1 MSSPA
6 DLIDKTNLMLN
17 SIPKLK
23 QFYTEN
29 NLLSSSQTIQSHR
42 DRPSLLRFRHI
53 FKINPRLTPKNVIK
67 PPSSG
72 EDSDKEDL
80 KDFTPS
86 LNEVAKNITDYHTIM
101 IVKDTNC
108 FPKEAKPSLILINI
122 DDWVND
128 KYIKI
133 FLENVPTFQML
144 QQKLLLS
151 KITMFTWNK
160 KRCAWIRMDSLIQ
173 CQTIANFFYHPIK
186 KAYPTKNSKGE
197 HLDIFMC
204 FDLLEIT
211 KSKWYGVVIRNLPPN
226 SNDESIRQY
235 CESFVRNGVK
245 YCINPVVLR
254 SVYCCIIVM
263 NSLEDAENL
272 CMKLNGY
279 EPSKGRRI
287 KVHFHPKI
295 CRIRKYYDI
304 SQFGMMF
311 NHEGYEFDNVV
322 EESGLAA
329 EKAVSLVKMYE
340 NTKTGSKGIVK
351 YNSSSGIDGQ
361 VGGAKSKDSLNEGSV
376 VSANN
381 NTNSNNKDNNV
392 KPANNSNSNN
402 NNNNNSNNVSIFK
415 DILNKGANN
424 NNSNNGGNQNQTD
437 STIGDTN
444 NNFMAWYNKKMFHSN
459 SSNNIQQDTQT
470 NKPTTNTNTNIN
482 TTSNVPSKTT
492 DEPNQTTSTPHEIG
506 EIISTTPDTKTSP
519 TPNTNET
526 SNTVSHKTPNNTS
539 TEMHIDYSQSEIDYY
554 TYDMKDKAYYD
565 SYKERM
571 DILRDDHFKK
581 LLQVSKEKIKRN
593 FTKENNLLSKKE
605 HSLPIVNVSSSNP
618 SKPINLSSKSYYSED
633 KSRTYNKYQLSFNTS
648 SSSSYSKDRDYHRER
663 EYQRSYYKDFRE
675 PRDYRDYKDMRSGG
689 GGSYY
694 RDFYHYKDDRH
705 DKDYISRSS
714 NSNNKPY
721 YKTDRDYS
729 HSNNNDRRQRSR
741 SRSRK
746 RERDRERTYT
756 ISNSNYI
763 SSSSNNNNNNKYCN
777 INNAYHSRSRS
788 HSQK

>member
-1 MSSPA
+1 MSSSA
-6 DLIDKTNLMLN
+6 DLIDKTNLALN
-17 SIPKLK
+17 TFPKLK
-23 QFYTEN
+23 QFYAEN
-29 NLLSSSQTIQSHR
+29 NLLSSSQTNQSHR

-86 LNEVAKNITDYHTIM
+86 LSEVAKNITDFHTIM

-122 DDWVND
+122 DEWVND

-160 KRCAWIRMDSLIQ
+160 KPCAWIRMDSLAQ

-186 KAYPTKNSKGE
+186 KAHPTKNSKGE
-197 HLDIFMC
+197 NLDIFMC

-322 EESGLAA
+322 EESGQAA

-340 NTKTGSKGIVK
+340 NKKPGNKGIMKYNGSTGS
-351 YNSSSGIDGQ
+351 DGQ
-361 VGGAKSKDSLNEGSV
+361 IGVGVVAKSKDSANESNV
-376 VSANN
+376 VNG
-381 NTNSNNKDNNV
+381 NSNNKDNNV
-392 KPANNSNSNN
+392 KQVNSSSNNSSNN
-402 NNNNNSNNVSIFK
+402 NASTLKDVFTKGTGNNNPNQSGSSN
-415 DILNKGANN
+415 
-424 NNSNNGGNQNQTD
+424 
-437 STIGDTN
+437 GDTS

-459 SSNNIQQDTQT
+459 SSNNIQDAQT
-470 NKPTTNTNTNIN
+470 NTKPNANANAN
-482 TTSNVPSKTT
+482 ATSNMPSKNT
-492 DEPNQTTSTPHEIG
+492 DEPNQTVSTPHEIG

-526 SNTVSHKTPNNTS
+526 SNTVSHKTANNTS

-554 TYDMKDKAYYD
+554 TYAMKDKAYYD

-605 HSLPIVNVSSSNP
+605 HSLPAVNVSSSNP

-633 KSRTYNKYQLSFNTS
+633 KSRTYNKYQPSFNT
-648 SSSSYSKDRDYHRER
+648 SSYSKDRDYHRDR
-663 EYQRSYYKDFRE
+663 EYQRNYYKDFRE

-689 GGSYY
+689 GSYY
-694 RDFYHYKDDRH
+694 RDFYHYKDERH

-714 NSNNKPY
+714 NSNSKPY

-729 HSNNNDRRQRSR
+729 HSNTNDRRQRSR

-746 RERDRERTYT
+746 RDRERTYT

-763 SSSSNNNNNNKYCN
+763 SSSNTNNNTNSSKYCN
-777 INNAYHSRSRS
+777 INAYHTRSRS

>member
-1 MSSPA
+1 MSSHA
-6 DLIDKTNLMLN
+6 DLIDKTNLIL
-17 SIPKLK
+17 STFPKLK

-29 NLLSSSQTIQSHR
+29 NLLSSSQTMQSHR
-42 DRPSLLRFRHI
+42 ERPSLLRFRQI

-86 LNEVAKNITDYHTIM
+86 LNEVAKDITDFNTIM

-108 FPKEAKPSLILINI
+108 FPKEAKPSLIFINI
-122 DDWVND
+122 DEWVND

-160 KRCAWIRMDSLIQ
+160 KRCAWIRMDSLLQ

-197 HLDIFMC
+197 NLDIFMC

-322 EESGLAA
+322 EESGQAA
-329 EKAVSLVKMYE
+329 EKAGSLVKMYE
-340 NTKTGSKGIVK
+340 NKIPGNKGIIK
-351 YNSSSGIDGQ
+351 YNNNTVNDGQ
-361 VGGAKSKDSLNEGSV
+361 VDVAKSKDNLNEGNV
-376 VSANN
+376 V
-381 NTNSNNKDNNV
+381 SNNKDNV
-392 KPANNSNSNN
+392 KQVNSNNNTSIFKDILNKGTSNNNSNSNN
-402 NNNNNSNNVSIFK
+402 NNNPNQVSPNN
-415 DILNKGANN
+415 
-424 NNSNNGGNQNQTD
+424 
-437 STIGDTN
+437 GDTN

-459 SSNNIQQDTQT
+459 SSNNIQDTQN
-470 NKPTTNTNTNIN
+470 NKPNTNANTNTN
-482 TTSNVPSKTT
+482 TTSNVPSKNIE
-492 DEPNQTTSTPHEIG
+492 EPNQTASTPHEIG

-519 TPNTNET
+519 APNTNET
-526 SNTVSHKTPNNTS
+526 SNTVSHKTANNTS

-571 DILRDDHFKK
+571 DTLRDDHFKK

-605 HSLPIVNVSSSNP
+605 HSVPIVNVSSSNP

-648 SSSSYSKDRDYHRER
+648 SYSKDRDYHRER
-663 EYQRSYYKDFRE
+663 EYQRNYYKDFRE
-675 PRDYRDYKDMRSGG
+675 PRDYRDYKDMRSG

-729 HSNNNDRRQRSR
+729 HSNANDRRQRSR

-746 RERDRERTYT
+746 RERERTYT
-756 ISNSNYI
+756 ISNSNYM
-763 SSSSNNNNNNKYCN
+763 SSSNTNNTTSNKYCN
-777 INNAYHSRSRS
+777 INAYHSRSRS